1 MIDALRRSVLGRPL
15 PTSASKGE
23 RLSIPRAMGAF
34 GLDALSSVA
43 YGPDEILYV
52 LLLAGSAGTMFDL
65 PVAVAIALLLAIVA
79 TSYRQ
84 TIYAYPRGGGSFTV
98 AKENIGVNAGLTA
111 AAALMVDYLTTVAV
125 SVTAGVAA
133 LVAVWPGLDAYRV
146 LIDVSMVAI
155 LVVINLRGV
164 REAGAAFVLPTYAF
178 VGSVGLL
185 LVVGTIHLLVAGR
198 PPPVHAIPAATEGVS
213 LLLVLR
219 AFAGG
224 CTAMTGVE
232 AIANGVPA
240 FNRPESR
247 HAARTLTL
255 LAAILGVMF
264 LGVAGLGLIVGAVP
278 SDQSNVLAQIG
289 QTFAGGTPLFFLV
302 QGSAALVLLLAAN
315 TSFNGFP
322 RLAAVMAEED
332 WFPHQFTH
340 RGIRLAYSNGI
351 IVIGVL
357 AALLII
363 VFGGSTHALIP
374 LFAVGVFLCFT
385 LSQAGMVRHWM
396 RVRRRGWHWRATVNG
411 TGAVVTGIVT
421 AIVVITKFTG
431 GAWFVVVIVPFL
443 VLNFHGIHAHYEA
456 VRQQL
461 TLDHREPLPAA
472 NRSAQRGVRVIVPA
486 HVRDLATARAI
497 DHALTICSD
506 VTVVHV
512 ATGDTREAARRAWSA
527 WCGDDVKV
535 TIVRSPYREV
545 IGPLVDML
553 RRWRRRY
560 PSTSLVVVLPEVIP
574 RHWWERPL
582 HNQMQVAIKRGLRR
596 DPDVRLDPVPTRLG
610 A

>member
-1 MIDALRRSVLGRPL
+1 
-15 PTSASKGE
+15 
-23 RLSIPRAMGAF
+23 MGAF

-52 LLLAGSAGTMFDL
+52 LLLAGAAGTAFDL
-65 PVAVAIALLLAIVA
+65 PIALAIALLLGIVA

-98 AKENIGVNAGLTA
+98 ARANLGVNAGLTA

-133 LVAVWPGLDAYRV
+133 LVAVWPELDTHRV
-146 LIDVSMVAI
+146 LIDVALIAI
-155 LVVINLRGV
+155 LVFINLRGV
-164 REAGAAFVLPTYAF
+164 REAGSTFVLPTYAF
-178 VGSVGLL
+178 IGSIGLL
-185 LVVGTIHLLVAGR
+185 LAVGAVHLLVAGR
-198 PPPVHAIPAATEGVS
+198 PPSIHAIPVATEGVS

-240 FNRPESR
+240 FRKPESR
-247 HAARTLTL
+247 NAARTLIT
-255 LAAILGVMF
+255 LAAILGVSF
-264 LGVAGLGLIVGAVP
+264 VGIAVLGLSIGAVP
-278 SDQSNVLAQIG
+278 SDQSNVLAQVSS
-289 QTFAGGTPLFFLV
+289 TFAGGTPLFYLV

-340 RGIRLAYSNGI
+340 RGMRLAYSNGI

-363 VFGGSTHALIP
+363 AFGGSTHALIP

-396 RVRRRGWHWRATVNG
+396 RSRKRGRHWRAAVNG
-411 TGAVVTGIVT
+411 TGAIVTGAVT
-421 AIVVITKFTG
+421 IIVVVTKFTG
-431 GAWFVVVIVPFL
+431 GAWFVLVLVPFL

-456 VRQQL
+456 AREQL
-461 TLDHREPLPAA
+461 ALDHREPGP
-472 NRSAQRGVRVIVPA
+472 RTQRRGGRVIVPA
-486 HVRDLATARAI
+486 GYCDLATARAI
-497 DHALTICSD
+497 DFALTISSD
-506 VTVVHV
+506 VTVVHF
-512 ATGDTREAARRAWSA
+512 ATGETREESRRKWRA

-535 TIVRSPYREV
+535 LVLRSPYREV
-545 IGPLVDML
+545 VGPLVDL
-553 RRWRRRY
+553 LKRWQRRY
-560 PSTSLVVVLPEVIP
+560 PHSRLTVVLPEVNP
-574 RHWWERPL
+574 RHVWERPL
-582 HNQMQVAIKRGLRR
+582 HNQMQVAIKLGLHSL
-596 DPDVRLDPVPTRLG
+596 PDVRVVSVPTRLER
-610 A
+610 